1 MSDATMSDASGDN
14 ESCCNSAEQPAE
26 HWMIWASREQVE
38 VPQHKLTHT
47 RPLPLPFT
55 IDGWIMGESYRRR
68 QYAGH
73 GQSKVVYRLTDKLVL
88 KLCEKRDQEP
98 EVFQALQASGVYPKV
113 QASCQ
118 CQLGDSAGQPVQTWH
133 AWVIEYAA
141 PLDQILKE
149 NPASS
154 NICILGAVY
163 AMVMAHSRGH
173 ILSDNALFNF
183 GMVHDNVVI
192 IDAGSRPM
200 SSKMRKSE
208 FNQKVMTKFWSKAQT
223 VVQPAE
229 LQVHRNQ
236 WASAGRDMST
246 ALQIYESTWQ
256 ELRSA
261 EQSFPVLNSLEVP
274 EPTMTLPNCTSST
287 CPHVA
292 SVLDSLDAKTL
303 DWLTKTYLWGEVPEY
318 GRSSDGYTRHQQDK
332 VCTAAEKL
340 EQLISETHA
349 RRVAYCDNP
358 AEEILEEHKLKV
370 ILDSWK
376 NDYEQWMRPEKLDET
391 WNMTRPQWHQHL
403 RKAFR
408 SYIFQFVGSYE
419 MVIFFIVAPFN
430 NDNLLVF
437 RHFAA
442 QNRSILQRSKNY
454 VRSRRVVQ

>member
-118 CQLGDSAGQPVQTWH
+118 CQLVDSAGQPVQTWH

-149 NPASS
+149 NLATT
-154 NICILGAVY
+154 NICIPGAIH
-163 AMVMAHSRGH
+163 AMVKAHSREH
-173 ILSDNALFNF
+173 TLSDNSLFNF

-229 LQVHRNQ
+229 LEVHRNQ
-236 WASAGRDMST
+236 WASAGRDMPT

-274 EPTMTLPNCTSST
+274 ELAMEVPNCTSFA

-292 SVLDSLDAKTL
+292 SVLT
-303 DWLTKTYLWGEVPEY
+303 
-318 GRSSDGYTRHQQDK
+318 
-332 VCTAAEKL
+332 
-340 EQLISETHA
+340 
-349 RRVAYCDNP
+349 
-358 AEEILEEHKLKV
+358 
-370 ILDSWK
+370 
-376 NDYEQWMRPEKLDET
+376 
-391 WNMTRPQWHQHL
+391 
-403 RKAFR
+403 
-408 SYIFQFVGSYE
+408 
-419 MVIFFIVAPFN
+419 
-430 NDNLLVF
+430 
-437 RHFAA
+437 
-442 QNRSILQRSKNY
+442 
-454 VRSRRVVQ
+454 